1 MRDRSIITL
10 LLGVLI
16 TTTNLPIVPTQA
28 QSAPSC
34 QSQLLDD
41 QLRRVPFPN
50 QPLSDEIATNS
61 VSRQLAELTEIAAAP
76 DALDLNVQASLNQWL
91 IGRLG
96 VSHPDTP
103 TPPQMEL
110 LLKELSLNSQ
120 PSEKNQL
127 LQVLDQLATRI
138 ERLRDP
144 QSKIGLMSA
153 LSRYYQKLSSSDRAT
168 SVLTRAI
175 QFSLNQP
182 NTRLRAADLSLL
194 LTTAS
199 ELKQTPKIASLLS
212 SIESAFK
219 PLLPPASPTE
229 DVTQVTIPLTLA
241 QAYIDQQPAKALQL
255 IDQVAKF
262 VPINQQN
269 PDIARLYLQLN
280 REDKAKPYLNTIL
293 KGYIPEDDPRYAALV
308 AVYDNLKSPVAQQLF
323 NKAWDSVQNPSV
335 ESRGEFVIRYFE
347 AGGNPDRIAKVL
359 LTSSPELR
367 VQYLLMVAGIYRQ
380 RNQPQK
386 SDEALAQAGGLT
398 PIAQF
403 VQAVQQLQNNQD
415 GTSAIAQAIEL
426 GYLPEA
432 SIAFRQL
439 ASLSVIAAN
448 PYNTISLAQ
457 ATNSLEAIEP
467 TIQRLSKTNPM
478 LRTDLLQQLA
488 IAYAQKQNPN
498 QATSIAAQIPLQDA
512 DLTRSPQIETL
523 TQIATILA
531 QAGLQYPTQNVFALT
546 LKSVQKISA
555 LHIRA
560 TAYGA
565 LARAYT
571 KIGQREAAET
581 ARQNAVKWA
590 KKIQVDPNTG
600 ITTNYVLSLVSQQ
613 FLNQNQITAAWKTL
627 QEIPQDA
634 YKETNIDNLVIS
646 AIQFGQLNIA
656 QQAAQLIY
664 TYQTPEAFSQIA
676 PSIAQAYLSR
686 NRDQDAIAIL
696 DRATKILN
704 SQKKRSI
711 DTLTQVIKLY
721 AQLNRI
727 DAARQL
733 LANYPTSS
741 AQISANLRK
750 QELQQYVNCYAQRSR
765 S

>member
-16 TTTNLPIVPTQA
+16 TTTTLPIVPTLA
-28 QSAPSC
+28 QSAQSC

-41 QLRRVPFPN
+41 QLRRVPYPN

-61 VSRQLAELTEIAAAP
+61 VSRQLVELTEIAAS
-76 DALDLNVQASLNQWL
+76 DALDLNVQANLNHWL

-96 VSHPDTP
+96 VSRPDAP
-103 TPPQMEL
+103 TPPQMDL
-110 LLKELSLNSQ
+110 LLKELSLNPQ
-120 PSEKNQL
+120 PSEKTQL
-127 LQVLDQLATRI
+127 VQVLDQLATRI

-144 QSKIGLMSA
+144 QMKVGLMSA
-153 LSRYYQKLSSSDRAT
+153 LSRYYQQLNSSDRAT
-168 SVLTRAI
+168 TILTRAI

-182 NTRLRAADLSLL
+182 NARLRAADLSRL
-194 LTTAS
+194 LTTAD
-199 ELKQTPKIASLLS
+199 ELKQTSKIAPLLS
-212 SIESAFK
+212 SIESSFK
-219 PLLPPASPTE
+219 PLLPPASPNE

-308 AVYDNLKSPVAQQLF
+308 AVYDNLKSPLSQQLF
-323 NKAWDSVQNPSV
+323 NKAWNSVQNPSV

-367 VQYLLMVAGIYRQ
+367 VQYLLMVAGTYRQ

-386 SDEALAQAGGLT
+386 SDRA
-398 PIAQF
+398 IAQF
-403 VQAVQQLQNNQD
+403 VQAVQQLQNTQD

-426 GYLPEA
+426 GYIPEA
-432 SIAFRQL
+432 SIAFRRL

-467 TIQRLSKTNPM
+467 TIQRLSKTNPT

-498 QATSIAAQIPLQDA
+498 KATSIAAQIPLQDA
-512 DLTRSPQIETL
+512 DPTRSPQIETL

-531 QAGLQYPTQNVFALT
+531 QAGLQYPSQTVFALM
-546 LKSVQKISA
+546 LKSAQKIPA

-565 LARAYT
+565 VARAYT

-590 KKIQVDPNTG
+590 KVIQVDPNTG
-600 ITTNYVLSLVSQQ
+600 LTTNYVLSLVSQQ
-613 FLNQNQITAAWKTL
+613 FLNQNQVTAAWKTL

-656 QQAAQLIY
+656 QQAAELIY

-686 NRDQDAIAIL
+686 NRSQDAIAIL
-696 DRATKILN
+696 DRATEILN
-704 SQKKRSI
+704 NQKKRSI

-733 LANYPTSS
+733 LANYPTSD
-741 AQISANLRK
+741 QISANLRK
-750 QELQQYVNCYAQRSR
+750 QEIQQYVNCYAQRSR

>member
-1 MRDRSIITL
+1 MRDRSMITL

-16 TTTNLPIVPTQA
+16 TTTTLPIVPTLA
-28 QSAPSC
+28 QSAQSC
-34 QSQLLDD
+34 QSQLRED
-41 QLRRVPFPN
+41 QLRRVPYPY

-61 VSRQLAELTEIAAAP
+61 VSRQLAELTEIASP
-76 DALDLNVQASLNQWL
+76 DALHLNVQANLNRWV

-96 VSHPDTP
+96 VSRPDTP
-103 TPPQMEL
+103 TPPQMDL
-110 LLKELSLNSQ
+110 LLKELSLNPQ
-120 PSEKNQL
+120 PSEKTQL

-144 QSKIGLMSA
+144 QVKIGLMSA
-153 LSRYYQKLSSSDRAT
+153 LSRYYQQLNSSDRAT
-168 SVLTRAI
+168 AILTRAI

-182 NTRLRAADLSLL
+182 NTRLRAADLSRL
-194 LTTAS
+194 LTTAY

-219 PLLPPASPTE
+219 PLLSPASPNE
-229 DVTQVTIPLTLA
+229 DVTQVTIPLSLA
-241 QAYIDQQPAKALQL
+241 QAYIDQQPAKALQI

-308 AVYDNLKSPVAQQLF
+308 AVYDNLSRPSQQLF

-335 ESRGEFVIRYFE
+335 DQGDFVSNYFK
-347 AGGNPDRIAKVL
+347 AGGNPDRIANVL

-367 VQYLLMVAGIYRQ
+367 VKYLLMVAGTYRQ

-386 SDEALAQAGGLT
+386 SDRA
-398 PIAQF
+398 IAQF
-403 VQAVQQLQNNQD
+403 VQAVQQMQNNQD

-426 GYLPEA
+426 GYIPEA
-432 SIAFRQL
+432 SIAFRRL

-448 PYNTISLAQ
+448 PYNTIFLAQ

-467 TIQRLSKTNPM
+467 TLQRLSKTNPT

-512 DLTRSPQIETL
+512 DPTRSPQIETL
-523 TQIATILA
+523 TQIATILD
-531 QAGLQYPTQNVFALT
+531 QAGLQYSSQTVFALT
-546 LKSVQKISA
+546 LKSAQKIPA

-571 KIGQREAAET
+571 KIGQREAADT

-590 KKIQVDPNTG
+590 KVIQADPNTG
-600 ITTNYVLSLVSQQ
+600 LTTNYVLSLVSQQ
-613 FLNQNQITAAWKTL
+613 FLNQNQVTAAWKTL
-627 QEIPQDA
+627 QEISQDA

-664 TYQTPEAFSQIA
+664 TYQTPDAFSQIA

-686 NRDQDAIAIL
+686 NRDQDAIAML

-704 SQKKRSI
+704 SQKQRSI

-741 AQISANLRK
+741 DQINANLRK
-750 QELQQYVNCYAQRSR
+750 QELQQYVNCYAQPSR